1 MEKQMKTS
9 DPIHRILCPIDFS
22 PTSQRAFEY
31 AVRVAEHAGATVVLF
46 HAFDV
51 PDAWASGGRLKEIDP
66 ELKSKML
73 EINPSANVS
82 IERVAHGGPAGPAIC
97 WVAQDQK
104 CDLIVIGT
112 HGRHGVSH
120 LLLGSVAEYCVRNA
134 RCPVLT
140 VRDRAPDESPLDEP
154 EIYIPMPPIL

>member
-1 MEKQMKTS
+1 MSESNTT

-22 PTSQRAFEY
+22 PTSEKAFSY
-31 AVRVAEHAGATVVLF
+31 ATRIAEHSGATIILF

-51 PDAWASGGRLKEIDP
+51 PDSWSAGGRVDELDQ
-66 ELKSKML
+66 ELKDKLLAMSPASTKL
-73 EINPSANVS
+73 NV
-82 IERVAHGGPAGPAIC
+82 ERVAHGGPAGPVIC
-97 WVAQDQK
+97 WIAQEQK

-112 HGRHGVSH
+112 HGRRGVSH

-140 VRDRAPDESPLDEP
+140 VRDRPAGELPLEEPD
-154 EIYIPMPPIL
+154 IYIPMPPIL